1 MIKSQKF
8 GVEIEMT
15 GITREKA
22 ANIVAEMLGTTASN
36 PDRTCYHTRTITDS
50 KRRT

>member
-1 MIKSQKF
+1 MIGIKDQYF

-22 ANIVAEMLGTTASN
+22 AEVLGDYFPGAVAILAE
-36 PDRTCYHTRTITDS
+36 PTIHG
-50 KRRT
+50 RL

>member
-1 MIKSQKF
+1 MIGIKDQYF

-22 ANIVAEMLGTTASN
+22 AEVLGDYFPGAV
-36 PDRTCYHTRTITDS
+36 CHIG
-50 KRRT
+50 